1 MSGSAPVPPRPAVAS
16 PPSDPARFVTGSIL
30 RHILLMIGTSAPGW
44 RPADRDRQ
52 PRGTNGAA
60 LGLCLRLAAGGPAA
74 TGRREGGVNSMD
86 RELVNRRLR
95 GARAAAL
102 ALPLLMLSPA
112 APPEAA
118 AQSGGLEG
126 SWRGGGSVSFASG
139 QHERAECRAQY
150 RRASGA
156 SYTVTATCATPSGR
170 ATQTATLRQVGGN
183 TYQGQFHN
191 SEYDVSGTIF
201 VTVSGNRQSVRLM
214 GDGGSA
220 SFELRR

>member
-1 MSGSAPVPPRPAVAS
+1 MGKVKRWV
-16 PPSDPARFVTGSIL
+16 
-30 RHILLMIGTSAPGW
+30 
-44 RPADRDRQ
+44 
-52 PRGTNGAA
+52 
-60 LGLCLRLAAGGPAA
+60 C
-74 TGRREGGVNSMD
+74 
-86 RELVNRRLR
+86 

-102 ALPLLMLSPA
+102 ALPVLMFSLA
-112 APPEAA
+112 ASPEAP

-139 QHERAECRAQY
+139 QKERAQCRAQY
-150 RRASGA
+150 RRASGS

-201 VTVSGNRQSVRLM
+201 VTVSGNRQSIRLT
-214 GDGGSA
+214 GDAGSA
-220 SFELRR
+220 SIELRR